1 MKQKETLKWQ
11 MMRLLTFGW
20 IVPIGIIAVI
30 FLLVASRRL
39 ERQTY
44 LAIETSMEKASEIC
58 ELRMSDCI
66 AASREAS
73 YRPDIRNAWSEYR
86 KNKRAGDLY
95 ESTTGFLSE
104 QYMYNPNFDL
114 TVLIYNEM
122 PENVYYSGN
131 ATGRGSASR
140 LRYFKENVLANALSF
155 SETLDT
161 QIGFFNSDG
170 HMYMIRNIVNRSFEP
185 YAVLIMELN
194 EEHIFESLRSVWA
207 YQGMSVW
214 YGGDVMASDG
224 STSGD
229 GQINASLPS
238 PGAYINERGR
248 EVYYLPPSKEPRFVY
263 EVSLDRQTINVEKN
277 YIMAAFFWLL
287 AFLIPLV
294 AAVFYFL
301 QKNVSLPIST
311 LTDASMRIAD
321 GNYGTKVD
329 EEYENRKGEIG
340 HLARN
345 FNIMSDKLH
354 EQFDRIFV
362 EEIALRDANIHAL
375 QSQINPHFLNN
386 TLEIINWEARMNGDE
401 KVSRMIEALST
412 MMSATMDRKHQSL
425 ISLSEEMEYVH
436 AYIYII
442 ECRYRDRF
450 SYEEEIDES
459 LLGVKVP
466 RLIIQPVIENAV
478 TYCSDK
484 EDGRRV
490 RLKIEGSAAE
500 GHIDMRISIINPGEP
515 SDEDWEKIHE
525 LLDSS
530 DEFEPLEERAVRI
543 GIRNVNRRL
552 RIFYGKDSGLSITTD
567 GEGNTVSAIIVKK

>member
-1 MKQKETLKWQ
+1 